1 MIFFFLFICSCT
13 QQISG
18 VKEPHQRWCSPSW
31 GSSRVKDSSRQ
42 SCKND
47 RAGSRTHALIRWFEF
62 KQVYLLRED
71 VRVSIASRFT
81 QLTYLFTIQMSL
93 LSHFK
98 PTFLK
103 RLVLIKFHYHSC
115 KHRFYCW
122 SLFSWIW
129 ISLEIRMKHERA
141 YFRYLN
147 IQV

>member
-47 RAGSRTHALIRWFEF
+47 REGSRIHALIRWFEF

-98 PTFLK
+98 VSHDLFKKVGFDKIPLS
-103 RLVLIKFHYHSC
+103 LLQASVL
-115 KHRFYCW
+115 
-122 SLFSWIW
+122 L
-129 ISLEIRMKHERA
+129 LELIQ
-141 YFRYLN
+141 LN
-147 IQV
+147 MNLLRDSYETWKGLL